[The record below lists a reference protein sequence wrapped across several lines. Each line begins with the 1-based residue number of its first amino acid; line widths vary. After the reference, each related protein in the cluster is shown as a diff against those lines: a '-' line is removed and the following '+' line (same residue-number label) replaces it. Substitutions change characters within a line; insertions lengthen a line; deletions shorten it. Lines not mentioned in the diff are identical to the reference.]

1 MALPRGRLCCAAVT
15 ETLSL
20 AGRLALAWVCFFRVL
35 FDGAL
40 AARVRRVLTSEPAA
54 LPEPPAPASPPEVV
68 RSEPTAALQLLAVLQ
83 REGRL
88 VDFLQ
93 QDVASFSD
101 EDIGA
106 AARVVHEGCRRALG
120 SHATVVRVMTEPEGA
135 SVTVE
140 EGYDAARLK
149 LVGNVGGKGALRG
162 LLRHAG
168 WRVESLRLP
177 ELVGDHDASI
187 VAPAEVE
194 IE

>member
-1 MALPRGRLCCAAVT
+1 MT
-15 ETLSL
+15 ETLSF
-20 AGRLALAWVCFFRVL
+20 AGRLVLAWVCFFRVL
-35 FDGAL
+35 FDGEL

-54 LPEPPAPASPPEVV
+54 LPEPPTVV
-68 RSEPTAALQLLAVLQ
+68 RAEPTAALQLLAVLQ

-177 ELVGDHDASI
+177 ELVGNHDASI

>member
-15 ETLSL
+15 DTVSFV
-20 AGRLALAWVCFFRVL
+20 GRIALAWVCFFRVL

-40 AARVRRVLTSEPAA
+40 AARVRRVLTSDPDALPELEPAA
-54 LPEPPAPASPPEVV
+54 SASEVV
-68 RSEPTAALQLLAVLQ
+68 RAEPTAALQLLAVLQ

-120 SHATVVRVMTEPEGA
+120 AHASVKRVMSEAEGS

-140 EGYDAARLK
+140 EGYDAARIK
-149 LVGNVGGKGALRG
+149 LVGNVGGRGALRG